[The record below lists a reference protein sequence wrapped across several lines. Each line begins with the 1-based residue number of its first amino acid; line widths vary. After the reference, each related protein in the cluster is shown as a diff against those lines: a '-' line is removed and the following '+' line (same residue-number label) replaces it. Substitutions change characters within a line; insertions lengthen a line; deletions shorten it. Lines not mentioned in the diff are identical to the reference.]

1 LGCGFG
7 TSEKAAMKAL
17 HVIFYAILGFVLFLI
32 AGYTAIAWVICPWL
46 GMGVLT
52 WGACFWADLTR
63 PYR

>member
-1 LGCGFG
+1 
-7 TSEKAAMKAL
+7 MKAL